1 MKKKK
6 QVWPISVFIIC
17 KNEEDR
23 IHHAI
28 NGVKDWVDEIIVVDS
43 GSTDKTTQF
52 AKKLGATLV
61 VYNEWKGY
69 GPQKCYAQKLC
80 KNDWILNLDA
90 DEECTA
96 EMQQEIIDLFT
107 ANKLEHSAY
116 VSKVMPL
123 PRLSGKRFKHGPCLH
138 AIRFYNQNLAGFDNS
153 IIHDSVRIKS
163 GTQGKLNA
171 VLYHRPFRS
180 FAHAIEKINYYTTLQ
195 AEDLFARKRNPSVL
209 RILIEPFWTFLKSY
223 LINLHFLWGVEGVL
237 EAFIYSFARTLR
249 LIKAKEL
256 FLQDKVKNKKTV
268 IPGK

>member
-17 KNEEDR
+17 KNEADR
-23 IHHAI
+23 IQYAI

-43 GSTDKTTQF
+43 GSTDDTIQF

-61 VYNEWKGY
+61 AYNEWKGY
-69 GPQKCYAQKLC
+69 GPQKCYAEKLC

-90 DEECTA
+90 DEECSE
-96 EMQQEIIDLFT
+96 EMRQEIIDLFAT
-107 ANKLEHSAY
+107 HNLTHSAY
-116 VSKVMPL
+116 VSKIMPI
-123 PRLSGKRFKHGPCLH
+123 PRLSGKRFKYGPCLR
-138 AIRFYNQNLAGFDNS
+138 AIRFYNKNLAGFDNS

-171 VLYHRPFRS
+171 ILYHRPFRS
-180 FAHAIEKINYYTTLQ
+180 FKHAVEKINYYTTLQ
-195 AEDLFARKRNPSVL
+195 AEDMFARKRNPSVL
-209 RILIEPFWTFLKSY
+209 RILLEPFGTFFKSY
-223 LINLHFLWGVEGVL
+223 FINLHFLWGVEGIL

-256 FLQDKVKNKKTV
+256 FLDNKNRK
-268 IPGK
+268 G